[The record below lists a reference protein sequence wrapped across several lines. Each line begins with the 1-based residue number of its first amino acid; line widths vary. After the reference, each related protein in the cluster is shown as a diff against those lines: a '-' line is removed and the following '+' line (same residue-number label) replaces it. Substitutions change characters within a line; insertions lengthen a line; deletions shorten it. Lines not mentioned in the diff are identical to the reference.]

1 MGAYAKLITDGAAN
15 PCTTQQEDNATLT
28 ALKRGAEANRLDFNR
43 VAILRTASNFDR
55 EAPGQ
60 SAAESLAAR
69 SGGYVPSVANAHRV
83 GAKLAHA
90 IVDDWATWSA
100 GPPK

>member
-1 MGAYAKLITDGAAN
+1 MQAWAALITDGAAD

-28 ALKRGAEANRLDFNR
+28 ALRRGAEAGLVDFSR
-43 VAILRTASNFDR
+43 VALLRTASNFDR
-55 EAPGQ
+55 PAPGQ

-69 SGGYVPSVANAHRV
+69 SGGYLPAVTNAYRVA
-83 GAKLAHA
+83 GALAHA
-90 IVDDWATWSA
+90 IVADWPAWSG